1 MPTISINLEYLYEL
15 LGKSLTLKEFDDLC
29 FDYGLE
35 LEEDN
40 EVEANV
46 KVELPANRYDL
57 LSVEGLA
64 LALRSYL
71 EGRQVKHSVIDPK
84 TIPNCRVLSG
94 LCCIMSV

>member
-1 MPTISINLEYLYEL
+1 MPTISINLEYFYEL
-15 LGKSLTLKEFDDLC
+15 LGKKLTLKEFDDLC

-40 EVEANV
+40 DVEENV

-64 LALRSYL
+64 LALRSYVD
-71 EGRQVKHSVIDPK
+71 GRQVKHSVIKPE
-84 TIPNCRVLSG
+84 TVPNCKES
-94 LCCIMSV
+94 SFH

>member
-1 MPTISINLEYLYEL
+1 MPTISINLEYFYEL
-15 LGKSLTLKEFDDLC
+15 LGKKLTLKEFDDLC

-40 EVEANV
+40 DVEENV

-64 LALRSYL
+64 LALRSYVD
-71 EGRQVKHSVIDPK
+71 GRQVKHSVIKPESVK
-84 TIPNCRVLSG
+84 NCIPNFF
-94 LCCIMSV
+94 CC